1 MKDKHKP
8 AGMVLVMPF
17 QAQVAIFD
25 NLKARNKYYK
35 KVLKIGNTIHA
46 AVAVASY
53 NEDEDG
59 CFWYSITFQS
69 EPDIGTIIH
78 ECSHMVD
85 FMFETHGVP
94 GGIESTEIRAYMLSL
109 LVLDVCEILNVFG
122 AAQFQ

>member
-1 MKDKHKP
+1 MKEKHKP

-25 NLKARNKYYK
+25 SLKARNKYYK
-35 KVLKIGNTIHA
+35 KVLKLGNIVHA

-53 NEDEDG
+53 NQDDDG
-59 CFWYSITFQS
+59 EFWYSITFQS
-69 EPDIGTIIH
+69 EPNIGTIIH

-85 FMFETHGVP
+85 FMFEIHGVP

>member
-8 AGMVLVMPF
+8 IGMVLVMPF

-25 NLKARNKYYK
+25 NFKSRQKYYK
-35 KVLKIGNTIHA
+35 KVLKIETDCEGFA
-46 AVAVASY
+46 CASY
-53 NEDEDG
+53 DRIGNG
-59 CFWYSITFQS
+59 PWWFSICIP
-69 EPDIGTIIH
+69 EHCNIGTIIH